1 MSQKRNDIAIS
12 VTGLAGVK
20 AWLLEAWPTALPLC
34 ALLVASLAPVA
45 VLTFSITGSKTGAI
59 TSLVVALLSILTLSL
74 ISRLSVNRGQQAS

>member
-59 TSLVVALLSILTLSL
+59 TSLITALAAILSLSL
-74 ISRLSVNRGQQAS
+74 ISRLGAQRS